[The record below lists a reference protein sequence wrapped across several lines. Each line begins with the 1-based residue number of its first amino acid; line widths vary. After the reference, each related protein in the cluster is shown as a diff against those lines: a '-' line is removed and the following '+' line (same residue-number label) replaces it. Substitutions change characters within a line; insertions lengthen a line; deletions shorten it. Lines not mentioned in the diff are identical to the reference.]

1 MCGAIVIKSGM
12 TMKLGPQY
20 NQNNC
25 VLNIIKTIL
34 IILLGLS
41 AYPGGHHRTPAN
53 FRNTRSSQLCFVAIH
68 RLDDKNGLLFG
79 DIETATS

>member
-1 MCGAIVIKSGM
+1 MHMI
-12 TMKLGPQY
+12 Y
-20 NQNNC
+20 NE
-25 VLNIIKTIL
+25 IIKTIL

-53 FRNTRSSQLCFVAIH
+53 FRNTRSSQLCFVAVH